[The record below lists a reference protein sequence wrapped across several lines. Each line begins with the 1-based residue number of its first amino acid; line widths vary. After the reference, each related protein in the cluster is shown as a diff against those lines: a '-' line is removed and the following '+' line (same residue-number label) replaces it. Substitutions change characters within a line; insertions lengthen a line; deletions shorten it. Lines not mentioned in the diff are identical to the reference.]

1 MARTKHA
8 KAPVAPRPPRSH
20 KKKVEE
26 NLKDMKEV
34 PVVPAAVPTP
44 PPPPSPASP
53 EHAPDEG
60 MITPPPAPPA
70 PPAVDISPR
79 MQRILKKQ
87 AISDA
92 KPKPPPPPKPD
103 VTNKPKAS
111 DKMKFQLI
119 SGKHEIN
126 VKLDPATGRMQRR
139 RLTTG
144 DIVETEVDLCAV
156 FPNRFKRIMP
166 EEVQKKASSGSANRA
181 SVLTQTITAEAAKRG
196 KGPTKV
202 RMMNR
207 GGERYDVIREDN
219 GLPLNDKFLSLEDA
233 KDLELKMNAAADEA
247 EKNPPPKS
255 AARPKLR
262 PPNPNPMTI

>member
-44 PPPPSPASP
+44 PPPPVEEVKAEIPSPVNP
-53 EHAPDEG
+53 PVEHVN
-60 MITPPPAPPA
+60 PPAM
-70 PPAVDISPR
+70 DISPR

-103 VTNKPKAS
+103 VINKPPEQA
-111 DKMKFQLI
+111 KMKFQLI

-181 SVLTQTITAEAAKRG
+181 SVLTQTTTAEAAKRG

-202 RMMNR
+202 RVMNR

-247 EKNPPPKS
+247 EKNPPPKP

-262 PPNPNPMTI
+262 PPNPNPMLI